1 MADSGLTPGSSPV
14 PVFNPRGG
22 CGGGTSE
29 QGPPAARPRLA
40 PTGSPSPSTGSPGA
54 GTLGRRTVSDETT
67 TRPTSRGLCGAGG
80 GRWLGDLDSPQS
92 PTPEPPRPD
101 WDLPGTCRSPPGA
114 RARSRPHPASRTDS
128 SPDRIRSCT
137 GDLRGGPSASRNSV
151 GEWGVSASSY
161 LPREGR
167 EGRCCPQRAQG
178 RATQEG
184 TAGPRRRA
192 GSWGRHLPSGR
203 ETAPRPCPR
212 RRPCGSRSSTA
223 HPGPPCRVA
232 PAPAWRHVRLGTRRE
247 LGGSAVRG
255 LASSSTETCFPARL
269 AWACAGRAPLPR
281 GSECAPELVNGGS
294 RRAAGPT
301 CKRKRGVKGAA
312 DGAAGPGPGAGVLR

>member
-178 RATQEG
+178 ARD
-184 TAGPRRRA
+184 
-192 GSWGRHLPSGR
+192 
-203 ETAPRPCPR
+203 
-212 RRPCGSRSSTA
+212 
-223 HPGPPCRVA
+223 PG
-232 PAPAWRHVRLGTRRE
+232 GD
-247 LGGSAVRG
+247 
-255 LASSSTETCFPARL
+255 
-269 AWACAGRAPLPR
+269 GRAPQ
-281 GSECAPELVNGGS
+281 AGGQL
-294 RRAAGPT
+294 
-301 CKRKRGVKGAA
+301 GAA
-312 DGAAGPGPGAGVLR
+312 FTFREGDSTPALPTAPALRVTVLHCPPRAPLQGRASPCLETRPPGDTSGAGGQHGAGARQQQH